1 MKQEG
6 KLKRMNEGEHFIVRA
21 CQDALRLGRALGQ
34 VLSPALL
41 SMAALPHKG
50 CSPNL
55 CVRDFSAEGQSS
67 QALSTSD
74 QHLAFLIDQQRGE
87 LGHK

>member
-1 MKQEG
+1 MPS
-6 KLKRMNEGEHFIVRA
+6 
-21 CQDALRLGRALGQ
+21 LGQ

-41 SMAALPHKG
+41 SMAALPTE

-55 CVRDFSAEGQSS
+55 CVRDFFAEEQSS
-67 QALSTSD
+67 QALSPSD
-74 QHLAFLIDQQRGE
+74 QHLAFLMDQQCGE